1 MSARPEG
8 QVSGSAA
15 ALGAAVAEQVGRV
28 IVGKADRTRLLT
40 VALLADGHVLLDD
53 VPGVAKTLL
62 VRTLAAALGLSFSR
76 IQCTPDLLPGDV
88 TGSLVFDQRAGEFD
102 FRPGPVFA
110 NIVLADEINRATPRT
125 QSAFLEAMQER
136 GVTVDGVTHALP
148 DPFLILA
155 TQNPVEQKGTFPLPE
170 AQVDRFLISLRL
182 GYPDAGEEATMLE
195 RFRETDPLADVRAA
209 VTPEEVTAAQAAVRK
224 VHVSNDVA
232 GYVVA
237 LVRATRESA
246 LVRLGASPRASL
258 ALQRAAQ
265 ASAAL
270 DGRGFVVPDDV
281 QALVEPVLAHRLVLA
296 RDAHPRRGHGR
307 LRAAGGRAR
316 RARARGVRGA
326 GRRRRVRE

>member
-1 MSARPEG
+1 M
-8 QVSGSAA
+8 SGSAA

-148 DPFLILA
+148 DPSLILA

-170 AQVDRFLISLRL
+170 AQVDRFLISLRM

-237 LVRATRESA
+237 LVRATRDSA

-270 DGRGFVVPDDV
+270 DGRDFVVPDDV

-296 RDAHPRRGHGR
+296 RDALLDGGTAGSV
-307 LRAAGGRAR
+307 LREVLRDVSVPVESAGPD
-316 RARARGVRGA
+316 GA
-326 GRRRRVRE
+326 GE